1 MRTKTILFLGGG
13 KYMCSERY
21 RDAERN
27 NDSKNMSINGGM
39 LVTTMN
45 R

>member
-1 MRTKTILFLGGG
+1 
-13 KYMCSERY
+13 MCSERY
-21 RDAERN
+21 RDAESN